1 MGQTIA
7 GWRRQQA
14 ETLLEVIEQLVEEGE
29 PFLSPGSEP
38 YGRYL
43 LWSARSLKQD
53 LRWQE
58 AQDALEKAAQVF
70 ERMGNQGDYATTLNN
85 LAALHRARG
94 NYAQAEPLYQRALTI
109 CEQVLGPQHPDTAQS
124 LNNLAELYRA
134 QGNYAQAEPLMK
146 CALAIYEQVLGP
158 LHPDTKTIR
167 ANYTFL
173 LEEMTERKTEGAGS
187 QDDGSQPQ

>member
-1 MGQTIA
+1 MGQAID

-85 LAALHRARG
+85 LAALYQAQG
-94 NYAQAEPLYQRALTI
+94 NYAQAEPLYQRALAI
-109 CEQVLGPQHPDTAQS
+109 YEQVLGPQHPDTASS
-124 LNNLAELYRA
+124 LNNLAGLYQA
-134 QGNYAQAEPLMK
+134 QGKYEQAERLYER
-146 CALAIYEQVLGP
+146 ALAIREQQLGP
-158 LHPDTKTIR
+158 QHPYTQKAQENYASLQR
-167 ANYTFL
+167 AMGRSIL
-173 LEEMTERKTEGAGS
+173 G
-187 QDDGSQPQ
+187 QDMVDKY